1 MSDAPEAEPITPAA
15 GPAAELYTSRF
26 SDATSAADA
35 PASPAHD
42 RTQGDAPTSLPFL
55 ESLRVAAASEVG
67 TRLERFLNE
76 PQTARALAIWLDGF
90 RPQTRTDLARRLGR
104 DIARL
109 DEWLNDQLN
118 AILHHPRLQQLEA
131 SWRGLRYLVEKVDQE
146 SEPNLQIR
154 VLNVSWRELERDF
167 EKATDFDQSQLFHKV
182 YSEEFGM
189 PGGTPYGVL
198 LADYQIH
205 LGPQPGHPH
214 DDLSVLRSLS
224 QVAAAAFSPLIIAAH
239 PALFSLDNFGQLE
252 HQLDHAATFSHLD
265 YLKWRALRESEDARF
280 LGVVLPRVLM
290 RRPYEDDGTRVDR
303 FLFREQVSA
312 PDRQGYLWGNAVY
325 AYGGVLIRAFGT
337 AGWLADIRG
346 TQRGQE
352 SGGLVT
358 GLPAHSFGTDRR
370 GLVSKISTEVVVT
383 DELERR
389 LAELGFLAL
398 SPCKG
403 TEFSAFYTGA
413 SLQQPKKYDREA
425 ATLNARVSSMLSNML
440 CVSRFA
446 HYIKVIARDKVG
458 QFSSPS
464 DLQTSLQRWISKY
477 VMKDPGAQ
485 PSAKAKYPLR
495 EAEIEVRELPG
506 KPGAFHCLMHLAP
519 HYQLDELAARIRV
532 VTELAPARTT

>member
-1 MSDAPEAEPITPAA
+1 MSDAREVEPIVPAP
-15 GPAAELYTSRF
+15 GPAAELYASPL
-26 SDATSAADA
+26 AEPA
-35 PASPAHD
+35 PASEPERD
-42 RTQGDAPTSLPFL
+42 TSAPLPLL

-76 PQTARALAIWLDGF
+76 RRAGRALAIWLDGF
-90 RPQTRTDLARRLGR
+90 RPQTRADLARRLSR
-104 DIARL
+104 DIAQL

-131 SWRGLRYLVEKVDQE
+131 SWRGLRYLVDKVDQE
-146 SEPNLQIR
+146 SDRNLRIR
-154 VLNVSWRELERDF
+154 VLNVAWRELERDF

-198 LADYQIH
+198 LADYQVR

-214 DDLSVLRSLS
+214 DDLSVVRALS
-224 QVAAAAFSPLIIAAH
+224 QVAAAAFCPLIVAAH
-239 PALFSLDNFGQLE
+239 PALFSLESFSQLE
-252 HQLDHAATFSHLD
+252 HQLDHAATFNHLD
-265 YLKWRALRESEDARF
+265 YLKWRALRESEDSRF

-303 FLFREQVSA
+303 FLFREQVTE

-325 AYGGVLIRAFGT
+325 AYGGVLIRSFAT
-337 AGWLADIRG
+337 SGWLADIRG

-358 GLPAHSFGTDRR
+358 GLPVHTFSTDKR
-370 GLVSKISTEVVVT
+370 GLIPRISTEVVVT

-389 LAELGFLAL
+389 LADLGFLAL
-398 SPCKG
+398 SPCKD
-403 TEFSAFYTGA
+403 TEYSAFYTGA
-413 SLQQPKKYDREA
+413 SLQQPKKYDRQA
-425 ATLNARVSSMLSNML
+425 ATLNARVSAMLSNML
-440 CVSRFA
+440 CASRFA

-458 QFSSPS
+458 QFSSPA
-464 DLQTSLQRWISKY
+464 DLQVTLQRWIAKY
-477 VMKDPGAQ
+477 VTNDPGAS
-485 PSAKAKYPLR
+485 PAAKAKYPLR
-495 EAEIEVRELPG
+495 QAEIEVRELPG

-532 VTELAPARTT
+532 VTELAPPRTV